1 MGQRRESVWR
11 RILNRFRVPFF
22 NLLEAAL
29 IFAGTARTDITP
41 SGNVWMDGMI
51 RAHPSCGILDPLFA
65 RALVLTSTKDLAQG
79 FAITSVD
86 VCALDENG
94 SRG

>member
-1 MGQRRESVWR
+1 
-11 RILNRFRVPFF
+11 
-22 NLLEAAL
+22 
-29 IFAGTARTDITP
+29 
-41 SGNVWMDGMI
+41 MDGMI